1 MTVSEH
7 RKRAGQTRHDL
18 GAKMKEV
25 MVVEDVHRARAGQ
38 HVSYADR

>member
-1 MTVSEH
+1 
-7 RKRAGQTRHDL
+7 
-18 GAKMKEV
+18 MKEV